1 MQNKQKVTLYIPPGL
16 HRQLKIRAA
25 VDTESMSAI
34 VEKAIAFY
42 MEHSEVVE
50 GVSAQSQGKIHQVH
64 ICPECHGAMVMRE
77 GQMVSLKNQP
87 TVMTEELLR
96 ETVKCQTVSLAKEE
110 LVPC

>member
-1 MQNKQKVTLYIPPGL
+1 MQNKQKVTLYIPPKL

-50 GVSAQSQGKIHQVH
+50 
-64 ICPECHGAMVMRE
+64 
-77 GQMVSLKNQP
+77 
-87 TVMTEELLR
+87 EELLR
-96 ETVKCQTVSLAKEE
+96 ETDEQTKKE
-110 LVPC
+110 LVLC